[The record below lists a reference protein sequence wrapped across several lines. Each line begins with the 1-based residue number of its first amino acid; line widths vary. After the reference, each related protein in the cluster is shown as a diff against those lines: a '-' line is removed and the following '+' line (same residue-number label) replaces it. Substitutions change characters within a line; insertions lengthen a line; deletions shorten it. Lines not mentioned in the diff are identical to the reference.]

1 MLAAAIRSRFGTPP
15 YTKSFTALPGTVQA
29 RLGYSLDSRARLAN
43 AMYGFGGNFLAGLLI
58 GGALAILAPLLAT
71 DLAAGSAAAPRTEN
85 VSTQIKF
92 DGQAVNRAAKSDR
105 LKIAPNKQDAESAKP
120 AKIPMGC
127 DPAFSPLSKGAP
139 NFSARCLAEN
149 LSGERGIVVAA

>member
-1 MLAAAIRSRFGTPP
+1 
-15 YTKSFTALPGTVQA
+15 
-29 RLGYSLDSRARLAN
+29 
-43 AMYGFGGNFLAGLLI
+43 MYGFGGNFLAGLLI

-71 DLAAGSAAAPRTEN
+71 DIAAGSAAPRNEN

-92 DGQAVNRAAKSDR
+92 EGQEVNRAAKSDR
-105 LKIAPNKQDAESAKP
+105 LKSAPSKQDAENAKP

-149 LSGERGIVVAA
+149 VPGERSIVVAALVRS

>member
-1 MLAAAIRSRFGTPP
+1 
-15 YTKSFTALPGTVQA
+15 
-29 RLGYSLDSRARLAN
+29 
-43 AMYGFGGNFLAGLLI
+43 MYGFGGNFLAGLLL

-71 DLAAGSAAAPRTEN
+71 DLAAGSVAPRAES

-105 LKIAPNKQDAESAKP
+105 LNIAPSIAPGKRDAESAKP
-120 AKIPMGC
+120 AKIPIGC

-149 LSGERGIVVAA
+149 ASGEGGIVLAALVRP

>member
-1 MLAAAIRSRFGTPP
+1 
-15 YTKSFTALPGTVQA
+15 
-29 RLGYSLDSRARLAN
+29 
-43 AMYGFGGNFLAGLLI
+43 MYGFGGNFLAGLLI

-71 DLAAGSAAAPRTEN
+71 DLAAGSAAPHTQN

-92 DGQAVNRAAKSDR
+92 DSQAVNRSAKSDR
-105 LKIAPNKQDAESAKP
+105 LNIAPNKRDAENAKP

-139 NFSARCLAEN
+139 NFSARCLADN
-149 LSGERGIVVAA
+149 AGGDRGIVVAALMRL

>member
-1 MLAAAIRSRFGTPP
+1 
-15 YTKSFTALPGTVQA
+15 
-29 RLGYSLDSRARLAN
+29 
-43 AMYGFGGNFLAGLLI
+43 MYGFGGNFLAGLLI

-71 DLAAGSAAAPRTEN
+71 DLAAGSAAPRAEN

-92 DGQAVNRAAKSDR
+92 DSQAINRAAKSDR
-105 LKIAPNKQDAESAKP
+105 LAPTKQDAENAKP

-139 NFSARCLAEN
+139 NFSARCLAGN
-149 LSGERGIVVAA
+149 ATGERGIVAA